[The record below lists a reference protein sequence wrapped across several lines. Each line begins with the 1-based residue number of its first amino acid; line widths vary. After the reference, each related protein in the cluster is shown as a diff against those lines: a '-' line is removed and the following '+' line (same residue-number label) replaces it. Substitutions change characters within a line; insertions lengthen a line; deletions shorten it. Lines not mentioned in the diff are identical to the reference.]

1 LATLDTSFVATLS
14 NDADDATDSTNL
26 LLRIKSELVDP
37 LGAMKNWSPTTHV
50 CK

>member
-1 LATLDTSFVATLS
+1 LVTLDTSFVATLS
-14 NDADDATDSTNL
+14 NDADDATDTNL